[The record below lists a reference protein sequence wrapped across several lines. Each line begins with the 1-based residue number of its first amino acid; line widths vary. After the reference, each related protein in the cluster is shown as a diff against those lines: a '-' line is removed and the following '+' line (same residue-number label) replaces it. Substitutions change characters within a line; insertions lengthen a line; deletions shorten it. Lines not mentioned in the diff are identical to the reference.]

1 MDDMKTSNAFLHTFD
16 HEAIQENDSG
26 GKVYMTGKYQVAY
39 DHEDGKVYDIY
50 VNTGL
55 DCPQIWETVDLYSQ
69 ELFGACE
76 EHLINEEVK

>member
-1 MDDMKTSNAFLHTFD
+1 MKTKAFFHTFD

-50 VNTGL
+50 VNRGL
-55 DCPQIWETVDLYSQ
+55 DCPQIWELVDLPGDLYSI
-69 ELFGACE
+69 CE
-76 EHLINEEVK
+76 QDLINEEVK

>member
-1 MDDMKTSNAFLHTFD
+1 MKTKEFFHQFD
-16 HEAIQENDSG
+16 HEEIQEGVFMN
-26 GKVYMTGKYQVAY
+26 GKYQVAY
-39 DHEDGKVYDIY
+39 DYEEGKVYDIY

-76 EHLINEEVK
+76 EHLINEGVK